1 MKVFMRINRQ
11 VKWGVVL
18 MYVQMILNIVINIC
32 YTPILIRML
41 GQSEYGI
48 YNLAASIISYL
59 SLFTLGFGSSYI
71 RFYSKYKAQ
80 NDEEGIKRLN
90 GLFLTVFSIL
100 SSIALIAGM
109 ILIGNVKVLFNST
122 YSANDLKIAKVLM
135 IFLTFNLVISFPMSL
150 FQSFITSQEK
160 FIFQKLINI
169 GKTILSPCLSIVV
182 LYFGHGSIGMVVVTT
197 IISLLI
203 DITNILYCV
212 VKLKMRIK
220 IGKINIPLLKE
231 IFAFSIFI
239 AINQLIDQINGQTDK
254 VILGKMINA
263 SAVAIYAVV
272 DTIRHMYVTLST
284 SVSSVFAPS
293 VYRIYNENKED
304 SKEQINELFIRI
316 GRLQY
321 YILMLVLTGF
331 IFFGRYF
338 INIWV
343 GEDFSIVYWLVL
355 LLIIPGTV
363 PLIQNIGIEV
373 QRAQNKHQFRSLVYL
388 IVAVTNLVISIIMC
402 KFWGI
407 IGVTLGTC
415 FANVVGTIMIMNVYY
430 HKKTGLNIIKFWKEI
445 LKASVGMI
453 VPALFGVMI
462 LLFVNFSN
470 VFMFLGLII
479 LYAIIYLVSI
489 YLMSFNKEEKAFVGN
504 ILVKLRLKKR
514 VDSQNIVSESN
525 SQIEGEIEESVEVVE
540 ENAGEENLDSETADE
555 EIKEAVNDKDE
566 GESL

>member
-1 MKVFMRINRQ
+1 MRINRQ

>member
-1 MKVFMRINRQ
+1 MRINRQ

-293 VYRIYNENKED
+293 VYRVYNENKED

-331 IFFGRYF
+331 IFFGKYF

-373 QRAQNKHQFRSLVYL
+373 QRAQNKHQFRSVVYL
-388 IVAVTNLVISIIMC
+388 IVALTNLVISIIMC

-453 VPALFGVMI
+453 IPALFGVMI

-489 YLMSFNKEEKAFVGN
+489 YLISFNKEEKAFVGN

-525 SQIEGEIEESVEVVE
+525 SQIEGETKESVEMVE
-540 ENAGEENLDSETADE
+540 ENAGEEKSDSETTDE

>member
-293 VYRIYNENKED
+293 VYRVYNENKED

-331 IFFGRYF
+331 IFFGKYF

-373 QRAQNKHQFRSLVYL
+373 QRAQNKHQFRSVVYL
-388 IVAVTNLVISIIMC
+388 IVALTNLVISIIMC

-453 VPALFGVMI
+453 IPALFGVMI

-489 YLMSFNKEEKAFVGN
+489 YLISFNKEEKAFVGN

-525 SQIEGEIEESVEVVE
+525 SQIEGETKESVEMVE
-540 ENAGEENLDSETADE
+540 ENAGEEKSDSETTDE

>member
-1 MKVFMRINRQ
+1 MRINRQ

-182 LYFGHGSIGMVVVTT
+182 LYFGYGSIGMVVVTT

-388 IVAVTNLVISIIMC
+388 VVALTNLVISIIMC

-407 IGVTLGTC
+407 VGVTLGTC

-453 VPALFGVMI
+453 IPALFGVMI

-479 LYAIIYLVSI
+479 LYAIIYLISI
-489 YLMSFNKEEKAFVGN
+489 YLISFNKEEKAFVGN
-504 ILVKLRLKKR
+504 ILVKFRLKKR

-525 SQIEGEIEESVEVVE
+525 SQIEGETEESVEMVE
-540 ENAGEENLDSETADE
+540 ENAGEEKLDSETTDE